1 MFRISV
7 TTIEKFRRYMTS
19 ASSFD
24 TEQALIETI
33 KGIFLGND
41 KTKTGGAFHKL
52 IEGEFTSDEKHY
64 YADGIAFTKEQAQ
77 PAFDYKQQHLRMI
90 HEVPVRRVYQVG
102 EHTIQMS
109 GRVDGMEGIQ
119 VRDAKTKYRAIAWQ
133 EYMDSLQWRFYL
145 HMLGLNVF
153 YYDVFEVR
161 GFQELQP
168 GKDSIQ
174 LLPGVTFRPVE
185 SLKCES
191 YPDMYNDCLYW
202 LRAFMEYIQNRNF
215 YHLLKVVN
223 ETSVF

>member
-1 MFRISV
+1 
-7 TTIEKFRRYMTS
+7 MTS

-24 TEQALIETI
+24 TEEALIETI

-52 IEGEFTSDEKHY
+52 IEGEFTHDDKHF

-77 PAFDYKQQHLRMI
+77 PAFDFKQQHLRMI

-102 EHTIQMS
+102 EHSIQMS
-109 GRVDGMEGIQ
+109 GRIDGIEGVQ
-119 VRDAKTKYRAIAWQ
+119 VRDTKTKFKTIDWQ

-145 HMLGLNVF
+145 HMLDLNIF

-161 GFQELQP
+161 GFDQLQP
-168 GKDSIQ
+168 GGISY
-174 LLPGVTFRPVE
+174 LPGVTFLPVE
-185 SLKCES
+185 SVKCES

-202 LRAFMEYIQNRNF
+202 LRQFMEYIHHRNF

-223 ETSVF
+223 ETSVL